1 MEHCAKQENRKKQQL
16 TIDYKEQTEV
26 NLKTI
31 RWINTL

>member
-1 MEHCAKQENRKKQQL
+1 MEHCAKQENRKKQL